1 MEPIFHPGM
10 QVVDSEGRY
19 AGTVEDV
26 LYDEQ
31 GAARY
36 LVVRDRG
43 IFSDDV
49 VLPVS
54 GAQVEGDNV
63 RYPLTR
69 DEIHSGERYDEQR
82 FGAAAGLTSVA
93 ASSYDRQDEDR

>member
-1 MEPIFHPGM
+1 VDPVYHAGM
-10 QVVDSEGRY
+10 QVLDNEGRY

-26 LYDEQ
+26 LSDKH

-54 GAQVEGDNV
+54 GARLMGDSIH
-63 RYPLTR
+63 YALKR
-69 DEIHSGERYDEQR
+69 DEIHNSERYSEQR
-82 FGAAAGLTSVA
+82 FGAAAGFTSA
-93 ASSYDRQDEDR
+93 ATANYDLQDEAR